1 MQRLISNQTILRSI
15 RPYFPLLQIVGPV
28 MQHVSQLV
36 HTGNERLSDHG
47 SDRTYNIFQCLVNT
61 NLPRII
67 AHGPDPQA
75 MLLQV
80 CFPG

>member
-1 MQRLISNQTILRSI
+1 L
-15 RPYFPLLQIVGPV
+15 LLQIVGPV

-67 AHGPDPQA
+67 VHGPDPQA

-80 CFPG
+80 CCQA